1 MNSAEA
7 IELLKQVEQWFL
19 PAECLLCYEPIGPGQ
34 DDPLVCALCRSRWE
48 RLPHP
53 LCERCGEP
61 RLLPE
66 VACSLCV
73 EWPDALSRVRSA
85 VWLDGSARRAVHQ
98 AKYEGW
104 WRVTRTMALVMKG
117 LVPLTGPLFLVPVP
131 LGRKRQ
137 RERGY
142 NQSVCLAHALGKLTG
157 HPVREALLSRLR
169 ETPTQTSLPP
179 ESRLANV
186 SGAFHA
192 EGAEGKRVV
201 LVDDVCTTGSTLLA
215 AAIALRE
222 SGAEVVEAVTFARAR
237 LQIDDGH
244 QS

>member
-7 IELLKQVEQWFL
+7 IELLQRVEQWFL
-19 PAECLLCYEPIGPGQ
+19 PAECLLCREPIGPGQ
-34 DDPLVCALCRSRWE
+34 GDPLVCALCRSRWE
-48 RLPHP
+48 RLPEP
-53 LCERCGEP
+53 LCDRCGQP

-66 VACSLCV
+66 VGCALCT
-73 EWPDALSRVRSA
+73 EWPDALGRVRSA

-104 WRVTRTMALVMKG
+104 WRVTSAMAAVMKG
-117 LVPLTGPLFLVPVP
+117 LAPLTGPLFLVPVP

-142 NQSVCLAHALGKLTG
+142 NQSAYLARALGRITG
-157 HPVREALLSRLR
+157 HPVRESAVSRLR

-179 ESRLANV
+179 EARLANV
-186 SGAFHA
+186 SGAFRA
-192 EGAEGKRVV
+192 AGVRGRRVV

-215 AAIALRE
+215 AALALRE
-222 SGAEVVEAVTFARAR
+222 AGAAEVDAVTFARAR
-237 LQIDDGH
+237 LQIGDG
-244 QS
+244 Q